1 MLRKIFITVATRQEI
16 YKNKIRCISRYHLH
30 IRSKKSKDT
39 LSDCLY
45 KIWLMLWY
53 YPNSKLSSW
62 KLSKDLVNLESLIPT
77 YLALFVPGGLLL
89 MPDLDKFKERW

>member
-1 MLRKIFITVATRQEI
+1 
-16 YKNKIRCISRYHLH
+16 
-30 IRSKKSKDT
+30 
-39 LSDCLY
+39 
-45 KIWLMLWY
+45 MLWY